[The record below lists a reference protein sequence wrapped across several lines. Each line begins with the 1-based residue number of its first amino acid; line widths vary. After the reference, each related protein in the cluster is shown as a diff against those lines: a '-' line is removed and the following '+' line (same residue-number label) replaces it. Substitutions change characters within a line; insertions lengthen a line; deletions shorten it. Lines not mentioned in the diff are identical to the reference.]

1 MDILLYNPLS
11 RNGKNPKFIKKVS
24 KKINKSGDVLLQ
36 NILDIDDVDLYI
48 KGLKDDDRV
57 IIIGGDGTLN
67 RIVNRIYDK
76 TFKQE
81 IYMYRG
87 GTGNDFIRSL
97 KTKKHMVPLK
107 SYIKDL
113 PVAIYNDKEIR
124 FLNGAGIGVDGYVG
138 HLINQSDKKKNQL
151 NYFKH
156 ALKAFGVF
164 KPMEATLTLDGKT
177 IHEKRV
183 WLVSVM
189 HGAYY
194 GGGMKVAPMAKRN
207 EKALHVVMLKDI
219 PKWLLIM
226 IFPTIYLGW
235 HPIFKRY
242 VSFYKV
248 DHVALSFKEDA
259 HMQIDGEHDFPV
271 REMICHT

>member
-11 RNGKNPKFIKKVS
+11 RNGSNSKFIKKVA
-24 KKINKSGDVLLQ
+24 KKINKKEDVLLQ
-36 NILDIDDVDLYI
+36 NILDIDDVDQYI
-48 KGLKDDDRV
+48 KGLKDNDRV
-57 IIIGGDGTLN
+57 IILGGDGTL
-67 RIVNRIYDK
+67 NRIYDK

-81 IYMYRG
+81 LLMYRG
-87 GTGNDFIRSL
+87 GTGNDFMRSL
-97 KTKKHMVPLK
+97 KTKKHMVSLEP
-107 SYIKDL
+107 YIKNL
-113 PVAIYNDKEIR
+113 PLAIYNGKEVR

-138 HLINQSDKKKNQL
+138 HLINSSHKKKNQL

-156 ALKAFGVF
+156 AMKAFKIF
-164 KPMEATLTLDGKT
+164 KPLEATLICDGKT

-189 HGAYY
+189 HGAYF

-219 PKWLLIM
+219 PKWLLIL

-235 HPIFKRY
+235 HPIFKKY

-248 DHVALSFKEDA
+248 DQVELSFAEDA
-259 HMQIDGEHDFPV
+259 HMQIDGEHEFPV
-271 REMICHT
+271 RSMTCHT